1 MQKHRTRLTPS
12 LSGIV
17 LALLWQIPVA
27 HALPE
32 WSFSVLPASGDI
44 SGAAGSTIGWGY
56 IIGNPDP
63 VNSLSLIGLV
73 TDSFLDGTPDG
84 SVFDFPVVAPN
95 SIITV
100 PYNASTGT
108 GLYALTW
115 DSAAPVGSINSGT
128 FTLSAEWLD
137 AGGSF
142 VQSAVDQSATYSA
155 TVAAVPVPAVVW
167 LFGSGVLGLLGS
179 VRRTVHEVR

>member
-1 MQKHRTRLTPS
+1 MQKHRTRFRPFFA
-12 LSGIV
+12 GIV
-17 LALLWQIPVA
+17 LALVLQIPVA
-27 HALPE
+27 QALPD

-63 VNSLSLIGLV
+63 VNSLSLTSLIA
-73 TDSFLDGTPDG
+73 DSFSNGTPDG

-95 SIITV
+95 STITV

-108 GLYALTW
+108 ALYALTW

-128 FTLSAEWLD
+128 FVLSADWID
-137 AGGSF
+137 AGGGF
-142 VQSAVDQSATYSA
+142 LESAADQSATYSA
-155 TVAAVPVPAVVW
+155 TVSAVPVPATVW
-167 LFGSGVLGLLGS
+167 LFGLGLLGI
-179 VRRTVHEVR
+179 VRRKATRRA